1 LPDLSD
7 PKLDF
12 DTLQL
17 EVEHKFQDLVQRLSW
32 NHVSFSPSGEYV
44 TASTW
49 MNHHIYVWERGQ
61 GSLVKILE
69 GTKEEL
75 SVVEWHPFR
84 PFVAAVGVDSG
95 RVWLWSILQ
104 PQRWS
109 ALAPDFVEVEENV
122 EYIEREDEFDIQPLE
137 ELHKRRLNAEDE
149 EVDVLTVDPVKT
161 SATEFGPATG
171 DAEFRMP
178 VLLDIEASDSEDEV
192 VAVGAGQYRRRS
204 PGAGREWMND
214 DEVAVSGDEAR
225 RANGTTV
232 NGTKRRRAG

>member
-1 LPDLSD
+1 
-7 PKLDF
+7 
-12 DTLQL
+12 
-17 EVEHKFQDLVQRLSW
+17 
-32 NHVSFSPSGEYV
+32 
-44 TASTW
+44 